1 MTFIL
6 GIISI
11 SDGVFSEE
19 CLDCP
24 GLLDQLVRLAGRVP
38 RDGGVHARGH
48 QAGPAPAR
56 GHAPPHRAPLK
67 ARPPSNRS
75 GYKELIN
82 IYRRQIRI
90 LKFPTLSKALFTL
103 Q

>member
-6 GIISI
+6 RIISI
-11 SDGVFSEE
+11 SDRIFGEE

-48 QAGPAPAR
+48 QACPAPAR
-56 GHAPPHRAPLK
+56 GHAAPHRAPLK

-90 LKFPTLSKALFTL
+90 LKFQTLSKALFTL